1 MKLQRRFQLDFKN
14 CHDGTDGGK
23 NQNQQLQLQRAHCV
37 SLRMNQSLNMKYLR
51 RALHCGCLRP
61 QLRAART
68 SSAQRLEQRR
78 RARQESSRLFAP

>member
-23 NQNQQLQLQRAHCV
+23 NRISSCKCSGAHCV

-51 RALHCGCLRP
+51 RALRCGCLRP